1 MSDTNTDDGRSTPG
15 GHEQAN
21 TKSRARSRRRVMR
34 FAFYG
39 CAPHGSM
46 TGSSAEAQKEK
57 QLSIAREVI
66 KVRQGEIVAEYFD
79 TYSRHWTAENLPPEM
94 HRPWGQRPQA
104 RALIST
110 LSTRTF
116 DAVVLG
122 DLTPATFGAT
132 SVWEVVGLLRYHGK
146 SLWIPGN
153 EEPLNPAN
161 PVHTLLVK
169 VLIGL
174 PDPQPRRTQPR

>member
-1 MSDTNTDDGRSTPG
+1 MPGTNTEDGRSTPG
-15 GHEQAN
+15 GHDQAG
-21 TKSRARSRRRVMR
+21 TKTRARSRRRVKR

-39 CAPHGSM
+39 CAPHGSL
-46 TGSSAEAQKEK
+46 TGSPAEALKEM
-57 QLSIAREVI
+57 QLSNAREVI
-66 KVRQGEIVAEYFD
+66 EACHGEIVAEYFD
-79 TYSRHWTAENLPPEM
+79 TYKRHSTAGGPPPET

-104 RALIST
+104 RALIGALNT
-110 LSTRTF
+110 KDF
-116 DAVVLG
+116 DAVVIG

-146 SLWIPGN
+146 FLWIPGN

-174 PDPQPRRTQPR
+174 PDPQPRRAQPR